1 VGPQQIRKTAPKK
14 DGKTG
19 SLQAVNEVLHRHTSF
34 AAHGGLQEIND
45 GWQLEFSDVAFFVF

>member
-1 VGPQQIRKTAPKK
+1 M
-14 DGKTG
+14 G
-19 SLQAVNEVLHRHTSF
+19 SLQAVNKVLHRHTSF